1 MSAWVLRAVACGSL
15 LTMPAPVGAQEPPP
29 RAAIEALA
37 GVAHPRPAP
46 ASPGA
51 GELERALA
59 AQDWPRAEQLLAQ
72 AIERSPRSTALLKQI
87 AGVFL
92 ADRRPLNAAIA
103 LKKAEALAP
112 LDPESRF
119 RLVLAYVAMGQREWA
134 RPELE
139 RLVTAA
145 PETAIY
151 HYWLGRL
158 DYDAGQ
164 YAAAVA
170 HLQAAAIRD
179 PSFPRTFDN
188 LGLCYEALN
197 QIDVALTQYR
207 EAVRLNR
214 LAVDPSPWPAINLGS
229 ALARGGAYG
238 EAETVLR
245 EAVRIDPAAAPAQYH
260 LGTVLEQTNRARR
273 GHPGAARCRR
283 RRSRLRRPALRAG
296 ADLPAAGTDRGRRR
310 RAGRVHGPPPGPDA
324 RRGRSGVEAVTGAR
338 LLVAAVAFLALSA
351 PSSPRAEPGS
361 GSGRGAARAGAGAA
375 QRARRDRG
383 RPRPRRRGGGEG
395 GDRSGDRR
403 VSRGSGRPQ
412 PRRRDRRTARRVA
425 GRPGSF
431 RGGHPPAA
439 AIAGGLRQPRAA
451 APGARGCRP
460 TARPAALAVY
470 ARLLAIDPQQPE
482 ALFQTAVLH
491 VLDGRSDAAR
501 QAIDRLPEAARG
513 RPPVLAVRAVALA
526 GSGDADGARSTV
538 AALAAHP
545 QLARE
550 DIDAVLPALA
560 RLPAPGT
567 EQAFLELLDR
577 RGWAAPATLRRLA
590 AIESAAG
597 RHVEARAWLE
607 KAAARGVPDGALLIE
622 LARAAFKAGDAKG
635 ALGYL
640 AHARD
645 LEPTNVA
652 VHFLFGIVCVELNL
666 GAEAYESLAR
676 AVALAPDDPDI
687 NYAMGAVSL
696 HRHDSSEALPYFE
709 AYVRLRPG
717 DPRGRF
723 ALGAAKYHSQRL
735 EEAVTDLAA
744 AANDQQTAAGAHYY
758 LARIARQRQDLE
770 TARREIDAAL
780 GVNASFADGWAER
793 GLIETRRGDYA
804 SAEAALQKALTLDP
818 DNYEATLHLAALY
831 GRTRDPRKAA
841 QEARLQTLVARREIR
856 AQEFLRLVQAVP

>member
-1 MSAWVLRAVACGSL
+1 M
-15 LTMPAPVGAQEPPP
+15 
-29 RAAIEALA
+29 
-37 GVAHPRPAP
+37 PRPAP

-59 AQDWPRAEQLLAQ
+59 AKDWPRAEQLLAQ
-72 AIERSPRSTALLKQI
+72 AIERSPQSAALLKQI

-139 RLVTAA
+139 RLVAAA

-197 QIDVALTQYR
+197 QIDLAIAQYR

-214 LAVDPSPWPAINLGS
+214 LAADPSPWPAINLGS
-229 ALARGGAYG
+229 ALARGGAYE
-238 EAETVLR
+238 EAETLLR
-245 EAVRIDPAAAPAQYH
+245 EAVRIDPAAAPAQYISARCW
-260 LGTVLEQTNRARR
+260 NRRTGRTMRSRRCAPPPTPIPPTPTRTTRWRGSTGGRDGPPTPTRRWPRSRPAARPRRAARR
-273 GHPGAARCRR
+273 EL
-283 RRSRLRRPALRAG
+283 RRSR
-296 ADLPAAGTDRGRRR
+296 DR
-310 RAGRVHGPPPGPDA
+310 RAPPR
-324 RRGRSGVEAVTGAR
+324 RRGRI
-338 LLVAAVAFLALSA
+338 LALSA
-351 PSSPRAEPGS
+351 PSSPRAQPRRSAAAAQAEPALAPRHVLDAIAAAL
-361 GSGRGAARAGAGAA
+361 GRDDLAAAKAAIDPAIAAFPEDPVVHNLAGVIDARRGESRAAQDHFEAAIRLQPRSPAAYVNLGRLLQERAGA
-375 QRARRDRG
+375 D
-383 RPRPRRRGGGEG
+383 
-395 GDRSGDRR
+395 
-403 VSRGSGRPQ
+403 
-412 PRRRDRRTARRVA
+412 
-425 GRPGSF
+425 
-431 RGGHPPAA
+431 PA
-439 AIAGGLRQPRAA
+439 
-451 APGARGCRP
+451 
-460 TARPAALAVY
+460 ARPAALAVY
-470 ARLLAIDPQQPE
+470 APAAGDRSA
-482 ALFQTAVLH
+482 AAGGAVP
-491 VLDGRSDAAR
+491 DGGAPRARRPLRRGAAG
-501 QAIDRLPEAARG
+501 IDRLPEAARG

-526 GSGDADGARSTV
+526 GSGDADGARTTV

-560 RLPAPGT
+560 GLPERGT
-567 EQAFLELLDR
+567 EQALLELLDR
-577 RGWAAPATLRRLA
+577 RGWATPATLRRLA
-590 AIESAAG
+590 AIESAGG
-597 RHVEARAWLE
+597 RYVEARAWLE
-607 KAAARGVPDGALLIE
+607 KAAARGVPDAALLIE

-676 AVALAPDDPDI
+676 AVALAPEIPTSTTRWARCRCTGTIPRRRCRTSRRTCGCGPAIRAD
-687 NYAMGAVSL
+687 
-696 HRHDSSEALPYFE
+696 ALRS
-709 AYVRLRPG
+709 ARPG
-717 DPRGRF
+717 ITASASRRP
-723 ALGAAKYHSQRL
+723 
-735 EEAVTDLAA
+735 VTDLAA
-744 AANDQQTAAGAHYY
+744 AANDPQTAAGAHYY

-780 GVNASFADGWAER
+780 RANPSHADGWAER
-793 GLIETRRGDYA
+793 GLIETRQGDYA
-804 SAEAALQKALTLDP
+804 GAEAALQKALALDP

-831 GRTRDPRKAA
+831 GRTRDPREAA